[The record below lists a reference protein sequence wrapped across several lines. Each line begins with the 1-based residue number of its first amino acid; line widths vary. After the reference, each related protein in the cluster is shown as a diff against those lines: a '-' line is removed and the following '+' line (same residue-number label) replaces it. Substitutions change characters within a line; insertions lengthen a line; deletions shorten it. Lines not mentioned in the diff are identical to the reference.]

1 MSRYC
6 CPKCDSENTQSFEV
20 AYDAFGTGSYSV
32 SSYTDSN
39 GVTRVSGGG
48 SYRLRPDLAPPRF
61 MPEPTPPGFFSYL
74 WRTGL
79 LTVAYTVVL
88 CLVAMFFIDLSLKSV
103 GYIAACIFVWAVK
116 KAIKDERSDYERRV
130 EYYYGDYANLVDKYK
145 RSYICLR
152 CGHRFV
158 VPNRET
164 ARNFE
169 LKKAPNCETVND
181 KSSAPEPV
189 AKSNSNKLI
198 TALIVVA
205 VAVGAFFYFNK
216 GGLAEYPQNCRVAVE
231 QMQKIRTPILLISRL
246 TGDIRNDTDKNAVKQ
261 IREATEALAEIEKKL
276 SSEKAKEGYT
286 KQQPEI
292 MKLIKDYQQIGKMS
306 VQLISRSDS
315 APDNEELLELA
326 HSITELAEQIKTND
340 DIIWRGLSLKQFDET
355 LPMYMEKAETAGNN
369 RSQEVITV
377 VQKLQ
382 QTENDK
388 QLQKKGLLWL
398 TESVRL
404 EGATLFVDG
413 SFMNSHEMTAT
424 GVKNGTFEI
433 AMVDNQGKTI
443 SKQTMKIDT
452 IRFDRK
458 VTPGGYYETTLE
470 FADAIQH
477 VGGIASAVIT
487 PKEIN
492 WSAIKQ

>member
-20 AYDAFGTGSYSV
+20 AYDAFGTGSYS
-32 SSYTDSN
+32 
-39 GVTRVSGGG
+39 GGG
-48 SYRLRPDLAPPRF
+48 SYRLRPDLAPPKS
-61 MPEPTPPGFFSYL
+61 EPTGFFATFWL
-74 WRTGL
+74 AVG
-79 LTVAYTVVL
+79 YTVVFTSMI
-88 CLVAMFFIDLSLKSV
+88 CLPVRYFIDLSLESV
-103 GYIAACIFVWAVK
+103 GYIAACIFIWAVK
-116 KAIKDERSDYERRV
+116 PAIKQKRIDSEW
-130 EYYYGDYANLVDKYK
+130 NDKNYDTYK

-152 CGHRFV
+152 CGHKFV

-189 AKSNSNKLI
+189 AKSNSIKLI

-261 IREATEALAEIEKKL
+261 ILEATEALAEIEKKL

-355 LPMYMEKAETAGNN
+355 LPMYMEKAETSGNN

-413 SFMNSHEMTAT
+413 SFMNSHELTAT